1 MWCPGCLISKG
12 IWNDIKKIYPNFE
25 YINYDYD
32 LDEEKIEKYNVKDIV
47 PVVIFEKDNI
57 EIKRIIGEKSK
68 DEILKDDISNGVPYT
83 VIGEKYFV
91 GFSDTIKEKI
101 ETEINNLINNISEDK
116 DSVKIPL
123 LGKVNMKSV
132 SIPIVA
138 IILGAID
145 GFNPCAMWILLLLI
159 NICITMKDKKKMKI
173 VGFTFIIS
181 SALVYFLSMLG
192 IGIIL
197 DLSVVIFIR
206 NIIAIFAI
214 ILGIYNLYIYIK
226 TRNDTGCHVVKKEKR
241 KILLQRLIIF

>member
-91 GFSDTIKEKI
+91 GFSDTIKEKM

-123 LGKVNMKSV
+123 LGKVTAGT
-132 SIPIVA
+132 PIEA
-138 IILGAID
+138 IETPDEYFALPV
-145 GFNPCAMWILLLLI
+145 NLI
-159 NICITMKDKKKMKI
+159 NPKKET
-173 VGFTFIIS
+173 FTLKVS
-181 SALVYFLSMLG
+181 GESMIN
-192 IGIIL
+192 IGIYDGDIL
-197 DLSVVIFIR
+197 IVERQNTANNGDTVVAMNSDNEATVKTFYKENGYFR
-206 NIIAIFAI
+206 SKQFKENIH
-214 ILGIYNLYIYIK
+214 YQ
-226 TRNDTGCHVVKKEKR
+226 VWR
-241 KILLQRLIIF
+241 KSGSGFV